1 MYIYIYI
8 SLKGYDST
16 VSIGSPRGL
25 QKVNSD
31 QITLIE
37 QSTTPIEQ
45 SPMKAISLLE

>member
-1 MYIYIYI
+1 MIA
-8 SLKGYDST
+8 LFPLVALG
-16 VSIGSPRGL
+16 GL
-25 QKVNSD
+25 QKLVKPIKFVNSD

>member
-1 MYIYIYI
+1 MIA
-8 SLKGYDST
+8 LFPLVALG
-16 VSIGSPRGL
+16 GFWGL
-25 QKVNSD
+25 QKLVKPIKFVNSD